1 MMTTTSAS
9 SPLRRWP
16 LSSLR
21 ERRAQ
26 QLLVEAGRYL
36 ADEQLAVVRRA
47 YRLASLAHRGQR
59 RLSGEP
65 YIEHPVAVARI
76 LVGYRL
82 DVETVVA
89 ALLHDVLEDTPLTR
103 DVLTEYFGPT
113 VAELVDGVSKLSQL
127 NARSRDEAQAENFRK
142 MVLAMIED
150 IRVILI
156 KLADRLH
163 NMRTLEALPALKQQ
177 RIARETLE
185 IYAPIALRLGM
196 NQMRME
202 LEDTAFRFLHPRRHE
217 VLAHR
222 LWESRHQR
230 EATFRHLVDRL
241 EAALAERGVAAK
253 IESREKHLYG
263 VYLKMRHKRVP
274 LHEVLD
280 RYGVRIIV
288 DDIDTCY
295 RVLGVVHGLYTPQLA
310 RFKDHIAIP
319 KANGYQ
325 SLHTVLVGPESLPLE
340 IQIRTRAMHRVAE
353 DGIAAHWRY
362 KSGSDDVHAQE
373 VRAREWLRTLR
384 EMHEGTANSD
394 EFLDNVKVDL
404 YPDEVYVF
412 TPRGRIHRL
421 PRGATPVDFAYAV
434 HTDLGNGCVAAKVD
448 RRLVPLRTPLVS
460 GQTVEII
467 TARGAHPN
475 PSWLNFV
482 VTAKARAS
490 IRHYLKNLERAEAV
504 ALGRRLL
511 DETLAT
517 RGLHLDGLG
526 ETALQDYARRL
537 GLADATALLT
547 AVGLGERP
555 APLVAHYLV
564 DPDGGED
571 APVAGS
577 VAAIAIQGT
586 EGMVVHYARCC
597 YPVPGDPIVGHLSA
611 GRGVVVHRSDC
622 PNVSEHRP
630 EPGKWVDVAW
640 DPSVT
645 GEYAVAIR
653 IDVENARGIL
663 AQVAAAI
670 AEAGSNI
677 QQVAVSEHEE
687 RLATLDFVCT
697 VRHRGDIAAL
707 FRRLRHV
714 PGLVRLAR
722 APA

>member
-1 MMTTTSAS
+1 MAGAS
-9 SPLRRWP
+9 SPLRHWSLP
-16 LSSLR
+16 GLR
-21 ERRAQ
+21 ERRVQ
-26 QLLVEAGRYL
+26 QLLVEAGGYL
-36 ADEQLAVVRRA
+36 TEDQVAVVRRA
-47 YRLASLAHRGQR
+47 YRLSRLAHRGQR

-65 YIEHPVAVARI
+65 YVEHPVAVARI

-82 DVETVVA
+82 DVETVAA
-89 ALLHDVLEDTPLTR
+89 ALLHDVLEDTPITR
-103 DVLTEYFGPT
+103 AVLVRHFGPT

-127 NARSRDEAQAENFRK
+127 NARSHVEAQADNFRK

-163 NMRTLEALPALKQQ
+163 NMRTLDAMPPLKQR

-196 NQMRME
+196 NQMRIE
-202 LEDTAFRFLHPRRHE
+202 LEDTAFRFLYPRRYE
-217 VLAHR
+217 VLARR
-222 LWESRHQR
+222 LRASRRQH
-230 EATFRHLVDRL
+230 EAVFRRLVTRL
-241 EAALAERGVAAK
+241 RDALEERGVTAT
-253 IESREKHLYG
+253 IESREKHLFG
-263 VYLKMRHKRVP
+263 IYLKMRRKGVS
-274 LHEVLD
+274 LNDVLD
-280 RYGVRIIV
+280 RHGVRIIV
-288 DDIDTCY
+288 EDIDSCY
-295 RVLGVVHGLYTPQLA
+295 RALGVAHGLYTPQVS
-310 RFKDHIAIP
+310 RFKDYIAIP

-325 SLHTVLVGPESLPLE
+325 SLHTVLVGPGSLPLE
-340 IQIRTRAMHRVAE
+340 VQIRTRAMHRVAE

-362 KSGSDDVHAQE
+362 KSGQDDAGPQDL
-373 VRAREWLRTLR
+373 RAREWLRTLL
-384 EMHEGTANSD
+384 EMHEGTSNAS

-434 HTDLGNGCVAAKVD
+434 HTDLGNACVAAKID
-448 RRLVPLRTPLVS
+448 RRLAPLRTPLAN

-475 PSWLNFV
+475 PGWLNFV
-482 VTAKARAS
+482 VTGKARTA
-490 IRHYLKNLERAEAV
+490 IRQYLKNLERAEAV

-511 DETLAT
+511 NEIVTARGRRLVDVDEEKLT
-517 RGLHLDGLG
+517 
-526 ETALQDYARRL
+526 DYAHRL
-537 GLADATALLT
+537 GFSDATTLLA

-555 APLVAHYLV
+555 APLVAHYLL
-564 DPDGGED
+564 DPQDEEE
-571 APVAGS
+571 AVAGS
-577 VAAIAIQGT
+577 AAIAIRGT

-597 YPVPGDPIVGHLSA
+597 YPVPGDSIVGHLSA

-622 PNVSEHRP
+622 PNVLEHRP
-630 EPGKWVDVAW
+630 DPSKWVDVVW

-645 GEYAVAIR
+645 GEYAVALR
-653 IDVENARGIL
+653 IDVENARGVL

-670 AEAGSNI
+670 SQAGSNI
-677 QQVAVSEHEE
+677 QQVAVTEHDE

-697 VRHRGDIAAL
+697 VHDRRAIAAL

-714 PGLVRLAR
+714 PGVVRLVRVTN
-722 APA
+722 

>member
-1 MMTTTSAS
+1 MDGVT

-16 LSSLR
+16 LSNLR
-21 ERRAQ
+21 ERRVQ
-26 QLLVEAGRYL
+26 QLLAEAAGYL
-36 ADEQLAVVRRA
+36 TDEQVATVRRA
-47 YRLASLAHRGQR
+47 YRMARLAHRGQR

-82 DVETVVA
+82 DVETVAA

-103 DVLTEYFGPT
+103 AVLVQHFGTT
-113 VAELVDGVSKLSQL
+113 VADLVDGVSKLSQL
-127 NARSRDEAQAENFRK
+127 NARSHDEAQADNFRK

-163 NMRTLEALPALKQQ
+163 NMRTLGAMPPLKRR

-196 NQMRME
+196 NQMRVE
-202 LEDTAFRFLHPRRHE
+202 LEDTAFRFLHPRRYE
-217 VLAHR
+217 VLARR
-222 LWESRHQR
+222 LHESRRQR
-230 EATFRHLVDRL
+230 EAVFRRHVTRL
-241 EAALAERGVAAK
+241 KDALEERGIAAT

-263 VYLKMRHKRVP
+263 IYLKMRHKRVP

-288 DDIDTCY
+288 KDIDACY
-295 RVLGVVHGLYTPQLA
+295 RALGVAHGLYTPQLG
-310 RFKDHIAIP
+310 RFKDYIAIP

-325 SLHTVLVGPESLPLE
+325 SLHTVLVGPGSLPLE
-340 IQIRTRAMHRVAE
+340 IQIRTQAMHRVAE
-353 DGIAAHWRY
+353 EGIAAHWRY
-362 KSGSDDVHAQE
+362 KGGDGEARPQDF
-373 VRAREWLRTLR
+373 RAREWLRTLR
-384 EMHEGTANSD
+384 EMHEGTASAG
-394 EFLDNVKVDL
+394 EFLDNVKIDL

-434 HTDLGNGCVAAKVD
+434 HTDLGNACVAAKVD
-448 RRLVPLRTPLVS
+448 RRLVPLRTPLLS

-475 PSWLNFV
+475 PMWLNFV
-482 VTAKARAS
+482 VTGKARAA
-490 IRHYLKNLERAEAV
+490 IRLYLKNLERAEATV
-504 ALGRRLL
+504 LGRRLL
-511 DETLAT
+511 DETLRA
-517 RGLHLDGLG
+517 RGRRLEEIEGG
-526 ETALQDYARRL
+526 ALEDYAHRL
-537 GLADATALLT
+537 GLPDTTALLT
-547 AVGLGERP
+547 AIGLGERP
-555 APLVAHYLV
+555 APLVAHYLLE
-564 DPDGGED
+564 PNGED
-571 APVAGS
+571 ESSSGS
-577 VAAIAIQGT
+577 AAIAIRGT
-586 EGMVVHYARCC
+586 EGMVIHYARCC

-611 GRGVVVHRSDC
+611 GRGVVVHRGDC
-622 PNVSEHRP
+622 PNVTEQRP
-630 EPGKWVDVAW
+630 DPSKWVDVAW
-640 DPSVT
+640 DPAVA
-645 GEYAVAIR
+645 GDYAVALR

-663 AQVAAAI
+663 AQVASAI

-677 QQVAVSEHEE
+677 QQVAVTEHDE

-697 VRHRGDIAAL
+697 VRDRRAIAAL

-714 PGLVRLAR
+714 PGVVRLVRV
-722 APA
+722 PN

>member
-1 MMTTTSAS
+1 MAGVT
-9 SPLRRWP
+9 
-16 LSSLR
+16 SSLR
-21 ERRAQ
+21 TWSLGGRRERHVQ
-26 QLLVEAGRYL
+26 QLFAELSRYL
-36 ADEQLAVVRRA
+36 ADEQVAVARRA
-47 YRLASLAHRGQR
+47 YRLATHAHRGQR

-76 LVGYRL
+76 LAGYRL
-82 DVETVVA
+82 DLETIVA

-103 DVLTEYFGPT
+103 ESLVQHFGPT
-113 VAELVDGVSKLSQL
+113 VAGLVDGVSKLTQL
-127 NARSRDEAQAENFRK
+127 NARPHGETQADNFRK

-163 NMRTLEALPALKQQ
+163 NMRTLGAMPPLKQR

-202 LEDTAFRFLHPRRHE
+202 LEDLALRFLHPRRYE
-217 VLAHR
+217 VLERR
-222 LWESRHQR
+222 LRASRRQR
-230 EATFRHLVDRL
+230 EAVFRRLVARL
-241 EAALAERGVAAK
+241 EEALKARGIAAT

-263 VYLKMRHKRVP
+263 VYLKMRHKG
-274 LHEVLD
+274 LSLDEVLD
-280 RYGVRIIV
+280 RYGVRILV
-288 DDIDTCY
+288 EDIDACY
-295 RVLGVVHGLYTPQLA
+295 RALGVAHGLYTPQHG
-310 RFKDHIAIP
+310 RFKDYIAIP

-325 SLHTVLVGPESLPLE
+325 SLHTVLVGPGSLPLE

-362 KSGSDDVHAQE
+362 KSGDGETRPQDL
-373 VRAREWLRTLR
+373 RAREWLRALL
-384 EMHEGTANSD
+384 EMHEGTSNAS

-412 TPRGRIHRL
+412 TPRGDIHRL

-434 HTDLGNGCVAAKVD
+434 HTDLGNACVAAKVD

-467 TARGAHPN
+467 TARGARPN
-475 PSWLNFV
+475 PAWLNFV
-482 VTAKARAS
+482 ATGKARGA
-490 IRHYLKNLERAEAV
+490 IRQYLKNLERAEAT

-511 DETLAT
+511 DESLASRGT
-517 RGLHLDGLG
+517 RLAQLG
-526 ETALQDYARRL
+526 EDALEAYARRL
-537 GLADATALLT
+537 GLPDAAALLSS
-547 AVGLGERP
+547 VGLGERP
-555 APLVAHYLV
+555 APLVAHYLA
-564 DPDGGED
+564 DPQGPEET
-571 APVAGS
+571 
-577 VAAIAIQGT
+577 VAAPIAIRGT

-597 YPVPGDPIVGHLSA
+597 YPVPGDAIVGHLSA
-611 GRGVVVHRSDC
+611 GRGVVIHRGDC
-622 PNVSEHRP
+622 PNVNEHRP

-640 DPSVT
+640 DPAVS
-645 GEYAVAIR
+645 GDYAVALR
-653 IDVENARGIL
+653 VDVENARGIL
-663 AQVAAAI
+663 AQVATAI

-677 QQVAVSEHEE
+677 QQVAVIEHDD

-697 VRHRGDIAAL
+697 VRDRRGIALL

-714 PGLVRLAR
+714 PGVVRLQR
-722 APA
+722 LLS